1 MKVVT
6 IDGPAASGKSSV
18 SREVAKKMGWAWVS
32 TGAFYRG
39 LAYVALQTQTPLQSE
54 SELAALANSDIWSV
68 EKDPETTKVMYQGQ
82 DVSEHIYKEE
92 VGSAA
97 SQISSLPAVRKSLLE
112 AQRAMAKADE
122 WLIAEGRDCGTV
134 VFPQAPLKI
143 YLTARSEARAE
154 RRAAEQG
161 ASVQETIEAQKQRDL
176 QDSTRKAAPMQV
188 PDSAEVID
196 TSTLTLE
203 QVVEK
208 VSALA
213 ESQIKGV

>member
-18 SREVAKKMGWAWVS
+18 SREVARKMGWAWVS

-39 LAYVALQTQTPLQSE
+39 LAYVALETKTPLDNE
-54 SELAALANSDIWSV
+54 KALAELAESDVWSV
-68 EKDPETTKVMYQGQ
+68 EKDLETTRVMLNGQ

-92 VGSAA
+92 VGTAA
-97 SQISSLPAVRKSLLE
+97 SQISSLPAVRRSLLE
-112 AQRAMAKADE
+112 AQRSMATNGE

-134 VFPQAPLKI
+134 VFPQAQLKI
-143 YLTARSEARAE
+143 YLTARSEARAQ

-161 ASVQETIEAQKQRDL
+161 ASLEETQEAQKQRDL
-176 QDSTRKAAPMQV
+176 QDSTRKTAPMQV

-196 TSTLTLE
+196 TSTMTLE

-208 VSALA
+208 VSSLA
-213 ESQIKGV
+213 QSQLNEV